1 MTAVWKVFREVP
13 RRIPVKDERMNLLVR
28 TIDVLGQQHTKPSD
42 PQGICVWKGLPGPQ
56 RFFLEVSN
64 GMFLG
69 LPFAETS

>member
-1 MTAVWKVFREVP
+1 
-13 RRIPVKDERMNLLVR
+13 MNLLVR

-56 RFFLEVSN
+56 RLFLEVSN